1 MVKPHSYPLYSTYSQ
16 PFPPLIVFFIL
27 FHHQEVFSGLL
38 VCVTTLSQQEAARR
52 SGHPLTSTSGGANA
66 QKAMSQIEMDAIRK
80 QQEEEARQQSAEQK
94 AEQAKYQR
102 TVAQQAASLAH
113 VVTAAGGG
121 SPVLANANA
130 LMCFVDLLA
139 CSLFAQTSNH
149 PIIPTNRYPLP
160 NPFTSQ
166 SSLDILTS
174 HLRHILGRIG
184 GRWIGISPQCLQEQV
199 LCVGADPR
207 PHHRRYAYGGWGCSP
222 GLCAALSG
230 RVHDSN
236 VGFVFRYYHPCDECY
251 TRGKGEGRHG

>member
-52 SGHPLTSTSGGANA
+52 SGHPLTSTSGGANV

-94 AEQAKYQR
+94 AEQTKYQR

-113 VVTAAGGG
+113 VVTAAGEG
-121 SPVLANANA
+121 SPVLANSTV
-130 LMCFVDLLA
+130 LMCCVDLLA
-139 CSLFAQTSNH
+139 CSLLVQSSIH
-149 PIIPTNRYPLP
+149 PITPTNRYPLP

-166 SSLDILTS
+166 PSLDILTSLDIITS

-207 PHHRRYAYGGWGCSP
+207 PHHHRRYAYGGC
-222 GLCAALSG
+222 
-230 RVHDSN
+230 
-236 VGFVFRYYHPCDECY
+236 
-251 TRGKGEGRHG
+251 